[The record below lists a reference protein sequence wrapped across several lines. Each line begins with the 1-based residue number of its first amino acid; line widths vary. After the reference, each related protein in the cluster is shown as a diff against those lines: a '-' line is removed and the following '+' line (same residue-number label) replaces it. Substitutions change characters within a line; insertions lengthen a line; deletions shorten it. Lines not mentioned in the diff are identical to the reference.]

1 MGEELKSGELSVKVK
16 YKPEL
21 WSALEKVARIKKI
34 SRKRARKLYMS
45 VGINKRK
52 AEFMARNFNREERFV
67 RWMMK
72 LYCIEDFKEE
82 K

>member
-21 WSALEKVARIKKI
+21 WSALEKAVRIKRI

-45 VGINKRK
+45 VGIQKRD
-52 AEFMARNFNREERFV
+52 AEFMARYLPKEENFV
-67 RWMMK
+67 RWLMK
-72 LYCIEDFKEE
+72 KYKEE